1 MLDNQ
6 TPSFRRDSP
15 PAEVRGRSKQRG
27 YSLIEGLIA
36 ILLLAAVGLLLTSA
50 FSFSLASQDLA
61 RIELEAARSA
71 GQIFEILRGTSYTSL
86 TEVENGSLNMDP
98 LGKFQQL
105 VLADITD
112 RLYRNNLA
120 VYLTI
125 RPYQGR
131 TQMKLLELTIA
142 SLGVAPSTAPKDVP
156 PGKILVRQ
164 STFVSQRGINP

>member
-1 MLDNQ
+1 MSENQ
-6 TPSFRRDSP
+6 MQSCGKEALAVRAPRRS
-15 PAEVRGRSKQRG
+15 SQRG

-71 GQIFEILRGTSYTSL
+71 GQIFEILRATSYTSL

-142 SLGVAPSTAPKDVP
+142 SIGVAPSTSPQDVP